1 MGEKFKKC
9 IKFGGGG
16 EKQEGE
22 GKRLTVIYLKGL
34 DENAQVSF
42 LNDFMPKL
50 LFVVCCAT
58 SAVLEGMPTSVGALL
73 ISCDNGE
80 DHDIPC
86 QCIQNMAKL
95 LCIA

>member
-42 LNDFMPKL
+42 LKDFMQRKSAK
-50 LFVVCCAT
+50 VVVHCQWC
-58 SAVLEGMPTSVGALL
+58 VVPHQQFWKECQLDNPLE
-73 ISCDNGE
+73 
-80 DHDIPC
+80 
-86 QCIQNMAKL
+86 
-95 LCIA
+95 LC